1 MKLRRGPFASRAG
14 RYASLAPIRRFPGR
28 NTADTTSSA
37 AGCSRAPS
45 AIRASWS
52 ATSSEAPPAV
62 PRLRRE
68 ASHEGVPEG

>member
-1 MKLRRGPFASRAG
+1 MKLP
-14 RYASLAPIRRFPGR
+14 P
-28 NTADTTSSA
+28 
-37 AGCSRAPS
+37 
-45 AIRASWS
+45 WS